1 MICHIIMDF
10 PTQSNTLSSNELP
23 SIIEIS
29 SKEKP
34 KKKQAPSGNDDSVD
48 MAVLFDDYHV
58 PSPPDVIIPDID
70 HRESPRKSARWN
82 ISPMKH
88 KKNLT

>member
-1 MICHIIMDF
+1 MPHIMDF
-10 PTQSNTLSSNELP
+10 PTQDSTLSSNELP

-29 SKEKP
+29 SEEEP
-34 KKKQAPSGNDDSVD
+34 KRKQATSGNDDSVD

-82 ISPMKH
+82 ISPMKYT
-88 KKNLT
+88 NILT